1 MAWTPLKLF
10 NSRLDPPFP
19 NLQYPFQPS
28 PTPSNQAPSY
38 PNPHFRYTTIF
49 KNPLRKNKRRN
60 PETVVIST
68 FEDLLRFFDDS
79 KRRAKEKSQVKVD
92 FDNIFDDSDDADA
105 GISHDADDGAD
116 DNDDAELMVRGHDS
130 GYRSDSADNVS

>member
-1 MAWTPLKLF
+1 MT
-10 NSRLDPPFP
+10 
-19 NLQYPFQPS
+19 
-28 PTPSNQAPSY
+28 
-38 PNPHFRYTTIF
+38 F

-105 GISHDADDGAD
+105 GINADDDAHDGD
-116 DNDDAELMVRGHDS
+116 DDEPMVRVHDTD
-130 GYRSDSADNVS
+130 YRSDSADNVS